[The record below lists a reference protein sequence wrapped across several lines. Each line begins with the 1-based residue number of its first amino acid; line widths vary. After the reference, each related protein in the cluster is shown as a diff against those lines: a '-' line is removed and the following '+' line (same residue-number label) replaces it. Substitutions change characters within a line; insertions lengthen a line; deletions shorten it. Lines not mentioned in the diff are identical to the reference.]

1 MNRRIAFLRCC
12 DPDETSSIRGASA
25 GRNPSNRGILVSN
38 RRIRIRRLPAVVRGF
53 GAVVAIAAVGAVVAG
68 CAPAAQAAEVPQVR
82 SDATQL
88 KSLQV
93 PADQAEPATPH
104 GPVDP
109 TGAAGTPPV
118 AKAPVAAPGAGHGA
132 VPAVQAPAAPAGP
145 PAAGGHHEPPAG
157 GPHDHHGPPAGG
169 SHDHHV
175 GTPGAPTV
183 VLKPGGQGGRVL
195 YVAPSWQ
202 QPDLNGGELVHYH
215 VVITDAN
222 GVVVRDTT
230 TRDLTVPRYEGE
242 RCVAPYKVEVSAVT
256 RTPRTDRTWTGPAG
270 TATVGH
276 GCPVN
281 MAIEGGLT
289 SPQDIGIQL
298 HETGPFDPE
307 VSVKC
312 DLLANDAVV
321 WSGYCGTFEQGGE
334 EGQYI
339 GYSGLELET
348 EYAIVLR
355 VEQFVGGPTMSNT
368 ITLTTPAS

>member
-68 CAPAAQAAEVPQVR
+68 CAPAAVAAEGPQVR

-93 PADQAEPATPH
+93 PADHVEPAAPAAH
-104 GPVDP
+104 RPPDP
-109 TGAAGTPPV
+109 TGAVEAPPV
-118 AKAPVAAPGAGHGA
+118 KAPAPGGGPAGAPG
-132 VPAVQAPAAPAGP
+132 VPPAAPV
-145 PAAGGHHEPPAG
+145 GGHGPAG
-157 GPHDHHGPPAGG
+157 DHHGAPAG
-169 SHDHHV
+169 HPQHPRV
-175 GTPGAPTV
+175 GPPGAPTV
-183 VLKPGGQGGRVL
+183 VLTPGGQGGRTM
-195 YVAPSWQ
+195 YVSPSWQ
-202 QPDLNGGELVHYH
+202 QPDLNGGELVNYH

-230 TRDLTVPRYEGE
+230 TRDLSVPRYEGE
-242 RCVAPYKVEVSAVT
+242 RCVAPYKVAVTAVT
-256 RTPRTDRTWTGPAG
+256 RTPGEDRTWTGPAG
-270 TATVGH
+270 TATIGK

-281 MAIEGGLT
+281 MQIDGGLT

-298 HETGPFDPE
+298 RELGPFDPY

-312 DLLANDAVV
+312 DLLANEAVV
-321 WSGYCGTFEQGGE
+321 WSGYCGTTEQGGD

-339 GYSGLELET
+339 GYSGLELST
-348 EYAIVLR
+348 EYEIVLR
-355 VEQFVGGPTMSNT
+355 VEQFVGGPTRSNT